1 MILFP
6 ISMTSRN
13 TLWTIS
19 IDLKPEPVYPL
30 PNDTIDRARLEKMQV
45 AVRSVFGKNILAPI
59 DRQLNGESIHILDLG
74 TGPGI
79 HDNNHLLIYRK
90 LGD

>member
-1 MILFP
+1 MAP
-6 ISMTSRN
+6 RN
-13 TLWTIS
+13 TLWKIS
-19 IDLKPEPVYPL
+19 IDLKPESVYPL

-59 DRQLNGESIHILDLG
+59 DRQLNGDSIHILDLG

-79 HDNNHLLIYRK
+79 QDSSDLLIYRK